1 MYGHPGTGKT
11 MFAKQLAKSCGMDYA
26 ILTGGDIAPLGREAV
41 PELHKIFDWS
51 QHSDKG
57 LLLFVDEADAFLR
70 KRGGDDA
77 SEMSEDLRNAL
88 NAFLYRTG
96 EASKDFMVV
105 FASNQPEQLDW
116 AVQDRV
122 DEMVEFHL
130 PGPQQRKEMLTMY
143 FHKYITNAEGSEEG
157 HEKSGGGVRMPWK
170 NFARTIGTDDIG
182 TFIFFVLVSCR
193 LQTTFL
199 AGIAHDFPPHVSS
212 RVLSLSLSA
221 SLLLP
226 LSFFPDDVDQ
236 KLESYIEMTEG
247 FSGREIEKVA
257 IAWQASAYGSVVG
270 DLSGEMMDEV
280 ISTYSEQAQ
289 AKRNWR

>member
-1 MYGHPGTGKT
+1 

-226 LSFFPDDVDQ
+226 LSFFPDDVNQ

>member
-1 MYGHPGTGKT
+1 

-212 RVLSLSLSA
+212 RVLSLSLCLSSSS
-221 SLLLP
+221 SL
-226 LSFFPDDVDQ
+226 FFSRRCGPKARVVHRDD
-236 KLESYIEMTEG
+236 
-247 FSGREIEKVA
+247 GRFQ
-257 IAWQASAYGSVVG
+257 W
-270 DLSGEMMDEV
+270 
-280 ISTYSEQAQ
+280 T
-289 AKRNWR
+289 

>member
-1 MYGHPGTGKT
+1 MSRPLTALAAITRLNIIERKKKVLNNNNDVKQNIHICIHLLGCDVIGEGTTPKET
-11 MFAKQLAKSCGMDYA
+11 YCIFR
-26 ILTGGDIAPLGREAV
+26 PLLS
-41 PELHKIFDWS
+41 ELHKIFDWS

-182 TFIFFVLVSCR
+182 TFILFVLVSCR

-226 LSFFPDDVDQ
+226 LSFFPRRCGPKARVVHRDD
-236 KLESYIEMTEG
+236 
-247 FSGREIEKVA
+247 GRFQ
-257 IAWQASAYGSVVG
+257 W
-270 DLSGEMMDEV
+270 
-280 ISTYSEQAQ
+280 T
-289 AKRNWR
+289 